1 MPTRVV
7 LRDSAA
13 STGAGRRR
21 AVRRETVDDFAMR
34 PTLTPPSRISTTS
47 PNARP
52 SVQRSISVNFRTALR
67 DDDEESE
74 TFREAGGALTDIRG
88 SPRLMGYLSCGL
100 ASAVNLVSVMQF
112 WAKEGDANVT
122 VFRRLQNATTDVV
135 IKDDDEEDAVFRTT
149 VLEPKLIGAVAV
161 ASAGVFFS
169 ILVRPGKTTS
179 SFCRLYTNC
188 YSYHVPDPV
197 DAL

>member
-112 WAKEGDANVT
+112 WAKEGT
-122 VFRRLQNATTDVV
+122 RMSPSF
-135 IKDDDEEDAVFRTT
+135 EDFKTRQ
-149 VLEPKLIGAVAV
+149 LML
-161 ASAGVFFS
+161 SS
-169 ILVRPGKTTS
+169 KTTMKKTQC
-179 SFCRLYTNC
+179 FARLC
-188 YSYHVPDPV
+188 LSPS
-197 DAL
+197 